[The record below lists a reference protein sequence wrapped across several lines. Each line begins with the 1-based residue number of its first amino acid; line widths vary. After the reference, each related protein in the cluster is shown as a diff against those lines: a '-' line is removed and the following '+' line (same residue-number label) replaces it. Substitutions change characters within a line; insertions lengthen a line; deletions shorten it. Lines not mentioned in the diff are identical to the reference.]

1 MTSLRALIEAAF
13 ETTEF
18 QEALVSQIQDHIDYN
33 EVAEKVLEAYEQE
46 ITDIAA
52 DIACDILS

>member
-13 ETTEF
+13 EPTQF
-18 QEALVSQIQDHIDYN
+18 HEALINQIQDHIDYD

>member
-13 ETTEF
+13 ETTQF
-18 QEALVSQIQDHIDYN
+18 HEALASQIQYHIDYD
-33 EVAEKVLEAYEQE
+33 EVAEKVLEAYEDE